1 MAPRVQARR
10 GTGEQPPLV
19 MQRIPKKI
27 SRVRERSGAGHR
39 TVPDALSFAIGAR
52 IRALREELELSFADF
67 VVKTKLGA
75 GYISELERGLVMPSI
90 GTLARVAEALDVT
103 IADLVVGNTER
114 ERIFRDLRRAK
125 PALLR
130 EIRALLGATTS
141 PNPSA
146 ARGST
151 PRVSAVPPSSG
162 RRRRTS

>member
-1 MAPRVQARR
+1 
-10 GTGEQPPLV
+10 
-19 MQRIPKKI
+19 MQRISKKT

-39 TVPDALSFAIGAR
+39 RVPDALSSAIGAR
-52 IRALREELELSFADF
+52 IRGLRAELELSFADF
-67 VVKTKLGA
+67 VLKTKLGA

-130 EIRALLGATTS
+130 EIRALLGAS
-141 PNPSA
+141 ASASASA
-146 ARGST
+146 AATARVST
-151 PRVSAVPPSSG
+151 SRVSAVPPSSG

>member
-1 MAPRVQARR
+1 
-10 GTGEQPPLV
+10 

-141 PNPSA
+141 PTPSA